1 MSETLSPIETHPH
14 DGSLSLVFYCV
25 GGKIIWAGLA
35 RYHDVK
41 GKPAPIGK
49 GWWWLETDNG
59 EARAASP
66 SHWLPMPT
74 VAD

>member
-1 MSETLSPIETHPH
+1 MSETLRPIETHPH
-14 DGSLSLVFYCV
+14 DGSLSLVFHCAE
-25 GGKIIWAGLA
+25 GKILWAGLA
-35 RYHDVK
+35 RYYDVK
-41 GKPAPIGK
+41 GKPTAMGK

-59 EARAASP
+59 EAHATSP